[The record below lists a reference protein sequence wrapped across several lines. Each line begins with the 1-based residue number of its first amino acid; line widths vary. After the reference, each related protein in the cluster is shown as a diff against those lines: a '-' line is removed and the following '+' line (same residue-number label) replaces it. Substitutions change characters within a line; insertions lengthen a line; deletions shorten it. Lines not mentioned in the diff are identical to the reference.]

1 VTSSGTSIPLEGT
14 LYRWPWTARL
24 AYSGPAGRLSVRF
37 GQGESRSVVLP
48 PGTHLVYVPLVGSGS
63 AVSARFDAAAGSKPL
78 CVAAV
83 AVGLVYPDQA
93 GRAIPV
99 APVNG

>member
-1 VTSSGTSIPLEGT
+1 VTSSGTTIPLNGT

-37 GQGESRSVVLP
+37 GHGESRSVVLP
-48 PGTHLVYVPLVGSGS
+48 PGAHLVYVPLLGSGNV
-63 AVSARFDAAAGSKPL
+63 VSARFYAAAGSKPL

-99 APVNG
+99 APVTG